1 VTRVNVHA
9 VLDDLELMEIEAM
22 DDPEKHQP
30 WKEELERPLP
40 NPVRV
45 DELVKLDKDPTRVA
59 ARLPPHLLSEALEIF
74 EFTSYFGEQISVKR
88 LKWDEFERALVSPCC
103 GLFHGLHVQLVRLLF
118 YDLPGAEH
126 PFRGRPLNS
135 LTWPELLRQ
144 YLLMLQREHVSDGL
158 ERLSETMQLKEVIL
172 LLEED
177 CYEDLPL
184 EKRMQMLSLNLCLAL
199 ETHTLRTYVDEM
211 CELNAKCGTQ
221 KREAFQVCL
230 RCAPAALCFS
240 LCVSL
245 RHSLCGARAPLSPA
259 MM

>member
-1 VTRVNVHA
+1 MNDPSNKTMHLPPLSCPPSTSSSGAFIV
-9 VLDDLELMEIEAM
+9 EGP
-22 DDPEKHQP
+22 DDPYRE
-30 WKEELERPLP
+30 
-40 NPVRV
+40 
-45 DELVKLDKDPTRVA
+45 VA
-59 ARLPPHLLSEALEIF
+59 ADPSA
-74 EFTSYFGEQISVKR
+74 Q
-88 LKWDEFERALVSPCC
+88 
-103 GLFHGLHVQLVRLLF
+103 
-118 YDLPGAEH
+118 
-126 PFRGRPLNS
+126 
-135 LTWPELLRQ
+135 
-144 YLLMLQREHVSDGL
+144 
-158 ERLSETMQLKEVIL
+158 EVIL